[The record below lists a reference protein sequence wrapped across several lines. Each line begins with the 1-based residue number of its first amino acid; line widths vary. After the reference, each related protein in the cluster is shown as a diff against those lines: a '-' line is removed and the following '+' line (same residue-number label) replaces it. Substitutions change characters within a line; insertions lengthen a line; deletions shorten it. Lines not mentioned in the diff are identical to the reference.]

1 MLSTDVEFN
10 ISPVACI
17 CYLCDFCS
25 ADDSPKPAPAPRRLS
40 RQETP
45 KAAVTSLNLKL
56 QTPKKL
62 SVSMNS
68 YNNTSADSASSSCQ
82 GVVQK

>member
-62 SVSMNS
+62 SVSMNR
-68 YNNTSADSASSSCQ
+68 ASITLLLIQ
-82 GVVQK
+82 PPLHVRV

>member
-17 CYLCDFCS
+17 WYLCDFCS
-25 ADDSPKPAPAPRRLS
+25 ADDSTKPAPAPRRLS

-62 SVSMNS
+62 SVSMNR
-68 YNNTSADSASSSCQ
+68 ASITLLLIQ
-82 GVVQK
+82 PPLHVRV

>member
-17 CYLCDFCS
+17 CYLCDFSS

-62 SVSMNS
+62 SVSMNR
-68 YNNTSADSASSSCQ
+68 ASITLLLIQ
-82 GVVQK
+82 PPLHVRV

>member
-62 SVSMNS
+62 SVSINR
-68 YNNTSADSASSSCQ
+68 ASITLLLIQ
-82 GVVQK
+82 PPLHVRM